1 VGGTRDRLTVRIRL
15 TTTGARTGETRA
27 TTLYAWEDGD
37 DLIVVGSRGGSA
49 QDPGWAHNLRAH
61 PSAHVSTETLEWQA
75 TAEEI
80 GDGTERDRVWA
91 MVVKAFP
98 SYAGFQRRT
107 KRIIPL
113 FRLRRSSG
121 PGPASR

>member
-1 VGGTRDRLTVRIRL
+1 MGGTRDRLTVRIRL

-49 QDPGWAHNLRAH
+49 HDPGWAHNLRAYRT
-61 PSAHVSTETLEWQA
+61 AHVSTGPREWRA
-75 TAEEI
+75 TVEEL
-80 GDGTERDRVWA
+80 GEGPERDRVWA
-91 MVVKAFP
+91 LVVQAFP

-107 KRIIPL
+107 KRRIPL
-113 FRLRRSSG
+113 FRLR
-121 PGPASR
+121 PASDA